1 MIIAGIVMSHLGLK
15 SNSGINIAILAG
27 STVWVCSAF
36 AKKNRR
42 YFSAKE
48 KTSVVLGLIVI
59 NLCLQ
64 ALFGSAALS
73 QSPSGLNTN
82 ALIFA
87 IGFVG
92 ILHSIA
98 IYFFV
103 GLAKKPLVKQGVIDN

>member
-1 MIIAGIVMSHLGLK
+1 MIIAGIFMSHFGIT

-27 STVWVCSAF
+27 SVFWVCGAF
-36 AKKNRR
+36 AKKNGR

-82 ALIFA
+82 ALIFT

-103 GLAKKPLVKQGVIDN
+103 GLARKPLVKQGVIDN